1 MPKYDLK
8 CTVKRGGEELT
19 GAGVELPKE
28 TGDRLVKRKLA
39 ALSAGQA
46 AAKQEA
52 KGGGKAKKSG
62 QDDPERYIA
71 KHKGGGHYNVIDT
84 ETGEEVLDDAVSK
97 DEAEAK
103 AAALNAD
110 AGGQGEE

>member
-1 MPKYDLK
+1 MPRYDLK

-39 ALSAGQA
+39 ALSAGHA

-52 KGGGKAKKSG
+52 KGGGKGEPK
-62 QDDPERYIA
+62 DRYIA
-71 KHKGGGHYNVIDT
+71 KHKGGGHYNIIDT
-84 ETGEEVLDDAVSK
+84 ETGDEVLDDAVPR